1 MAATQSPVSV
11 PQWLGQQLL
20 GPVDDAAALAR
31 RYRDLDAFRDY
42 VGARTRLVLPAALL
56 LVVTG
61 IACGLTPI
69 MLLVGTNAGA
79 ALAGLLLAPVVLVGS
94 LFTLGLTFFS
104 WLEERSLARTL
115 GHRAGAAPNPVAR
128 WIRRK
133 LRADLGRVPRVPWL
147 LALLF
152 VLLPMALL
160 ARQAPALAGA
170 LVFLLAVMPILFARL
185 DR

>member
-1 MAATQSPVSV
+1 MATTQSPLSV

-20 GPVDDAAALAR
+20 GPLDDAVGLAR

-42 VGARTRLVLPAALL
+42 LGARARLVLPAALL
-56 LVVTG
+56 LGVTG

-94 LFTLGLTFFS
+94 LFTLGLMFFA
-104 WLEERSLARTL
+104 WLEERSLARIL
-115 GHRAGAAPNPVAR
+115 GHRPGAAAGRVGR
-128 WIRRK
+128 WLKRK
-133 LRADLGRVPRVPWL
+133 LRVDLGRVPRVPWL
-147 LALLF
+147 LASLF
-152 VLLPMALL
+152 VVLPLLLL
-160 ARQAPALAGA
+160 VRQTPALAA
-170 LVFLLAVMPILFARL
+170 TLIVLLAAMPVAFARL